1 MYPIL
6 FRLPEWVP
14 LLGGEPITSFGVMML
29 VAFLVAT
36 LVLRSEMNRVDL
48 DAEHVWDILFMAVVG
63 GFVGARLYYLVLH
76 LDWTLE
82 DPVGMLLSRG
92 GMVWYGGFIG
102 AAVLVV
108 WQLHRS
114 KLPLARMTDLTAP
127 ALAVGY
133 ALGRVG
139 CFLVGDDYGRPTDS
153 WVGMAFPQGTPPTRV
168 DVLEQAYGI
177 DVDPELIRRFGEV
190 VPVHPTQLYE
200 VALSTLIFVGLWRL
214 RRHAH
219 AAGWLFMLWLAL
231 AGMERFVVEF
241 VRIKDDRIFGP
252 LSLAQVISLGLVVVG
267 IVGMRRLW
275 ESGVEGPGEV
285 VSTEDSPIAGDSGSG
300 AHAAGDEDEDEDE
313 NGSAESVESESEASW
328 GAVEGGE

>member
-6 FRLPEWVP
+6 FRLPEWLP
-14 LLGGEPITSFGVMML
+14 LLGGEAITSFGVMML
-29 VAFLVAT
+29 LAFMVSALI
-36 LVLRSEMNRVDL
+36 LRSEMKRVGL
-48 DAEHVWDILFMAVVG
+48 DTEHVWDILFMAVVG
-63 GFVGARLYYLVLH
+63 GFLGARLYYVVLH

-92 GMVWYGGFIG
+92 GMVWYGGFLG
-102 AAVLVV
+102 AAGLVV
-108 WQLHRS
+108 WQIHRS
-114 KLPLARMTDLTAP
+114 ELPLARMADLTAP

-153 WVGMAFPQGTPPTRV
+153 WVGIAFPEGTPPTRV

-177 DVDPELIRRFGEV
+177 DVDPELIRQFGEV

-200 VALSTLIFVGLWRL
+200 VALSTLIFVGLWRI

-219 AAGWLFMLWLAL
+219 GAGWLFMLWLGL
-231 AGMERFVVEF
+231 AGTERFIVEF

-252 LSLAQVISLGLVVVG
+252 LSLAQVISIGLVVVG

-275 ESGVEGPGEV
+275 EPRVEGDV
-285 VSTEDSPIAGDSGSG
+285 
-300 AHAAGDEDEDEDE
+300 EDEPTALGAETKSKT
-313 NGSAESVESESEASW
+313 GST
-328 GAVEGGE
+328 

>member
-29 VAFLVAT
+29 LAFLVAA
-36 LVLRSEMNRVDL
+36 LILRSEMKRVGL
-48 DAEHVWDILFMAVVG
+48 DEEHVWDILFVAVVG
-63 GFVGARLYYLVLH
+63 GFVGARLYYVVLH

-92 GMVWYGGFIG
+92 GMVWYGGFLG
-102 AAVLVV
+102 AAALVV
-108 WQLHRS
+108 WQVHRS
-114 KLPLARMTDLTAP
+114 ELPLGRMADLMAP

-153 WVGMAFPQGTPPTRV
+153 WVGIAFPEGTPPTRV

-177 DVDPELIRRFGEV
+177 DVDPELIRQFGEV

-200 VALSTLIFVGLWRL
+200 VALSTLIFVGLWRV

-219 AAGWLFMLWLAL
+219 AVGWLFMLWLAL
-231 AGMERFVVEF
+231 AGTERFVVEF
-241 VRIKDDRIFGP
+241 VRIKDDRFFGP

-267 IVGMRRLW
+267 IMGMRRLW
-275 ESGVEGPGEV
+275 TPGVDEPVRDGSTNAG
-285 VSTEDSPIAGDSGSG
+285 STEDGPAAREAGTQSKAGSR
-300 AHAAGDEDEDEDE
+300 
-313 NGSAESVESESEASW
+313 
-328 GAVEGGE
+328 